1 MNSPESGKSVNTTT
15 NPWREWEN
23 DTVWESVSNG
33 ITWNGKETPVEQT
46 AEKRPA
52 NTGFEAIYDDTGDLE
67 DSPIDSQ
74 GYIILDRDITPTEST
89 STNPENQPKNPVN
102 KLVAEQETPPESQ
115 AREPEKGT
123 ETPKAPSSTYF
134 DIAQQRAEED
144 LKKADDTVGDIINR
158 KEGLYDQQQKYLRD
172 TEALKAIKEK
182 NEKMT
187 LAKSVEEQ
195 KEDLE
200 RRASEI
206 KINLDNIEDVI
217 AELEKIRKEK
227 EQLEKITHRYSNEE
241 LAKAASNISD
251 IWEEI
256 NLRKSVKETGKNLK
270 KAQREEAKAEKI
282 RDKRRNVVDAFKEE
296 QAAQQ
301 AKAERKTKRQEF
313 KERFNSKSLKS
324 FLRSNQEQ
332 RVGLSDEKEELEQK
346 YQELKKTLTG
356 DSDKAKNP
364 ITPAEGLESEFQQKK
379 AEGYLRLLDRLY
391 QSKKAN
397 IDTERGELWKNAVE
411 ANKYE
416 TYFPT
421 LRERIQSLRGNGLV
435 KSALRKIKI
444 LSYMSSSDRN
454 TYEGTPQPA
463 LAEEDKQAELELEQ
477 PRKAIIT
484 NLNQSSAE
492 KPEAEQ
498 AAA

>member
-15 NPWREWEN
+15 NPWGEWEN

-33 ITWNGKETPVEQT
+33 ITWNSKETPVEQT
-46 AEKRPA
+46 AEKRPV
-52 NTGFEAIYDDTGDLE
+52 NTGFEAIHDDTGGLE

-74 GYIILDRDITPTEST
+74 WNIIHTEST
-89 STNPENQPKNPVN
+89 STNPENQSKNPVN
-102 KLVAEQETPPESQ
+102 KPVAEQETLPESQ

-134 DIAQQRAEED
+134 DIVQRRAEAD
-144 LKKADDTVGDIINR
+144 LKKTDNAVGDIINR

-195 KEDLE
+195 KEELE
-200 RRASEI
+200 RRINEIRI
-206 KINLDNIEDVI
+206 KINLDTIEDAK
-217 AELEKIRKEK
+217 AELDKIIKEK

-256 NLRKSVKETGKNLK
+256 NLRKSVKEAGKNLK
-270 KAQREEAKAEKI
+270 NAQREEAKAEKI

-301 AKAERKTKRQEF
+301 AKAERKAKRQEF
-313 KERFNSKSLKS
+313 EDQFGFKSFKK

-332 RVGLSDEKEELEQK
+332 QVGLSDEEEELEQK

-356 DSDKAKNP
+356 DSDKAKKP
-364 ITPAEGLESEFQQKK
+364 KTPAERLESSFQQERVKSDLKK
-379 AEGYLRLLDRLY
+379 LERI
-391 QSKKAN
+391 K
-397 IDTERGELWKNAVE
+397 DTEDARIDERLAELEDE
-411 ANKYE
+411 AKEAKQYE

-421 LRERIQSLRGNGLV
+421 LRERIRRLHGNGPV
-435 KSALRKIKI
+435 KTALRKIKI

-454 TYEGTPQPA
+454 AYESTPQPA
-463 LAEEDKQAELELEQ
+463 LAEEDKQAEAESEQ
-477 PRKAIIT
+477 PRKATIT
-484 NLNQSSAE
+484 NLNQYPAE

>member
-15 NPWREWEN
+15 NPWGEWEN
-23 DTVWESVSNG
+23 DNVWEKVSNG

-46 AEKRPA
+46 AEKRPV

-67 DSPIDSQ
+67 DSPIGSQ
-74 GYIILDRDITPTEST
+74 GNIIHTEST

-102 KLVAEQETPPESQ
+102 KPVAEQETPPESQ

-134 DIAQQRAEED
+134 DIAHRRAEAD

-195 KEDLE
+195 KEELK
-200 RRASEI
+200 RRADEI
-206 KINLDNIEDVI
+206 AGQINLDKIEDTI
-217 AELEKIRKEK
+217 AELKKIKKEK
-227 EQLEKITHRYSNEE
+227 EQLEKITHRYSDEE

-251 IWEEI
+251 IWKEI
-256 NLRKSVKETGKNLK
+256 NLRKSVKEIGKNLK
-270 KAQREEAKAEKI
+270 NAQREEAKAEKI

-301 AKAERKTKRQEF
+301 AKAERKAKRQEF
-313 KERFNSKSLKS
+313 ENRFGFKS
-324 FLRSNQEQ
+324 FKKFLRQNQKDQEQ
-332 RVGLSDEKEELEQK
+332 NEAAQDDLLEEYYRRIDKLDVKKPKESSSMAEQLNYRVQKAKAELEKPILEEQAHDMMNTLEEEEK
-346 YQELKKTLTG
+346 QLKDQEASARTFEEYYKKPRIR
-356 DSDKAKNP
+356 N
-364 ITPAEGLESEFQQKK
+364 
-379 AEGYLRLLDRLY
+379 LLSNR
-391 QSKKAN
+391 
-397 IDTERGELWKNAVE
+397 
-411 ANKYE
+411 
-416 TYFPT
+416 P
-421 LRERIQSLRGNGLV
+421 V
-435 KSALRKIKI
+435 KSALRKMKI
-444 LSYMSSSDRN
+444 LSYMSSSDRS

-463 LAEEDKQAELELEQ
+463 PAEEDKQAEGESEQ
-477 PRKAIIT
+477 PRKATIT
-484 NLNQSSAE
+484 NLNQNPAE